1 MEDMDTT
8 DDTNLTS
15 LSTNSLNEIYFKS
28 TSIVPPAQVKGDMD
42 LLQHFKFSKYYKKYC
57 INQSKKKKETLSS
70 YLSDINCGKVDDDA
84 QFGKSSLQA
93 CINRPPME
101 TNIIMLPQEQ
111 LRGFKLGSMA
121 TSALSPEDKVKWI
134 QEFEDVQ
141 VKKVKKKKSKK
152 ERKSKIGR
160 MENGGY
166 GNGASVVGVSGM
178 GGSGMGVSGMGGS
191 CVGGSGVGTGYG
203 VNFGSNSGMNGL
215 GMGGMNNGGLSMNNG
230 LQTGINNGVTNGII
244 NPPYVNNSNPVSNQ
258 NGLIPGNPGHDHAQQ
273 ANNSNLETLKANTKP
288 DRVSPL
294 QAMMHQ
300 PLETNTNKE
309 TSPADATDQEVRE
322 VMPAVMAPG
331 IQASING
338 RISMDGRN
346 STPLGD
352 PMTTSLPDLNITPTN
367 ELDGKAGGKRKK
379 KERREGEKKSKK
391 KKKTDK

>member
-1 MEDMDTT
+1 
-8 DDTNLTS
+8 
-15 LSTNSLNEIYFKS
+15 
-28 TSIVPPAQVKGDMD
+28 
-42 LLQHFKFSKYYKKYC
+42 
-57 INQSKKKKETLSS
+57 
-70 YLSDINCGKVDDDA
+70 
-84 QFGKSSLQA
+84 
-93 CINRPPME
+93 ME

-166 GNGASVVGVSGM
+166 GNGGSVVGVSGM

-215 GMGGMNNGGLSMNNG
+215 GMGGMNNGGLTMNNG

-244 NPPYVNNSNPVSNQ
+244 NPPYVNNSNPVSNP

-331 IQASING
+331 IQAAING

>member
-1 MEDMDTT
+1 
-8 DDTNLTS
+8 
-15 LSTNSLNEIYFKS
+15 
-28 TSIVPPAQVKGDMD
+28 
-42 LLQHFKFSKYYKKYC
+42 
-57 INQSKKKKETLSS
+57 
-70 YLSDINCGKVDDDA
+70 VDDDA

-93 CINRPPME
+93 CINKPMMN
-101 TNIIMLPQEQ
+101 TNIVMLPQEQ

-166 GNGASVVGVSGM
+166 GNGLGGVGLGGGGLGGSGMGSSGM
-178 GGSGMGVSGMGGS
+178 GGSGLGGTGMGGS
-191 CVGGSGVGTGYG
+191 NMTGSVGGGAVATGYG
-203 VNFGSNSGMNGL
+203 VNFGSNTGMNGL
-215 GMGGMNNGGLSMNNG
+215 GIG
-230 LQTGINNGVTNGII
+230 GINNGSLSMQNGLQSGTNNGMTNGLHNLNPVTNH
-244 NPPYVNNSNPVSNQ
+244 
-258 NGLIPGNPGHDHAQQ
+258 GLIPGNSSHDHAQQ
-273 ANNSNLETLKANTKP
+273 ANNSNLETLKVNTKP

-300 PLETNTNKE
+300 PLENNNANKE

-331 IQASING
+331 IQAAING
-338 RISMDGRN
+338 RISMDGRTSIDGRN

-367 ELDGKAGGKRKK
+367 EIEGKAGGKRKK

>member
-1 MEDMDTT
+1 MEDMDTA
-8 DDTNLTS
+8 DDSNLTS
-15 LSTNSLNEIYFKS
+15 LSNTLNEIYFKS

-57 INQSKKKKETLSS
+57 ISQSKKKKETLSS

-152 ERKSKIGR
+152 ERKSKIER

-166 GNGASVVGVSGM
+166 GQGSVVG
-178 GGSGMGVSGMGGS
+178 GS
-191 CVGGSGVGTGYG
+191 VGGTAGTGGYG

-215 GMGGMNNGGLSMNNG
+215 GMTGVNNGGLSINNG
-230 LQTGINNGVTNGII
+230 LQNGINNRLTNGI
-244 NPPYVNNSNPVSNQ
+244 NNTNNSTSVSNQ
-258 NGLIPGNPGHDHAQQ
+258 NGLIPGNDHAQQ
-273 ANNSNLETLKANTKP
+273 ANNSSLEAHLKANTTKP
-288 DRVSPL
+288 DRISPL

-300 PLETNTNKE
+300 PLENNITNNKE
-309 TSPADATDQEVRE
+309 TSPSDATDQEVRE
-322 VMPAVMAPG
+322 VLPAVMAPG
-331 IQASING
+331 IQAAING
-338 RISMDGRN
+338 RISIDGRN

-352 PMTTSLPDLNITPTN
+352 PMTTSLPDFNITPTN
-367 ELDGKAGGKRKK
+367 EMEGKAGGKRKK

-391 KKKTDK
+391 KKKDK

>member
-8 DDTNLTS
+8 DDTTPIFLQ
-15 LSTNSLNEIYFKS
+15 NSLNEIYFKS

-70 YLSDINCGKVDDDA
+70 YLSDINCGKVDEDA
-84 QFGKSSLQA
+84 QFGKSSLQS

-152 ERKSKIGR
+152 EKKNKIGKV
-160 MENGGY
+160 ENGGY
-166 GNGASVVGVSGM
+166 GNGEM
-178 GGSGMGVSGMGGS
+178 GGSGVTSNGVVADSGGN
-191 CVGGSGVGTGYG
+191 VTGTCG
-203 VNFGSNSGMNGL
+203 VNFGSNSGANGSTSIANGSMNGPL
-215 GMGGMNNGGLSMNNG
+215 NGMNNGIKNGMNNLHVG
-230 LQTGINNGVTNGII
+230 SQNGMTPG
-244 NPPYVNNSNPVSNQ
+244 NSN
-258 NGLIPGNPGHDHAQQ
+258 HDN
-273 ANNSNLETLKANTKP
+273 ANNPNLDAIKTSKP

-300 PLETNTNKE
+300 PSENNTNIKE
-309 TSPADATDQEVRE
+309 TSPSDATDQEVRE

-331 IQASING
+331 IQAAING
-338 RISMDGRN
+338 RISIDGRN

-352 PMTTSLPDLNITPTN
+352 PMTTSLPDMNITPTN
-367 ELDGKAGGKRKK
+367 EIEGKSGGKRKK